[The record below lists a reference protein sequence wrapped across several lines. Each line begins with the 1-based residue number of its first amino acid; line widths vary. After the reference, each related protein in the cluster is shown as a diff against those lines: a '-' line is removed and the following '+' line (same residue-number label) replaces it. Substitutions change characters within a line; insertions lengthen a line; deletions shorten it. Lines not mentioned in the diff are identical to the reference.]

1 MKITAETVIG
11 VCVGTAAILVISA
24 VLLALLRSGAFN
36 KKTVKDIASF
46 GSPDGG
52 FVLIFQQLGEPEWPF
67 GKTDVRLTLKD
78 KTGKTLNET
87 DAEVQNDG
95 ANAGEGNVKSV
106 EWRNDSV
113 VVILQASEMP
123 DKTVELRYNK

>member
-1 MKITAETVIG
+1 MKKKAALILIFVCIIT
-11 VCVGTAAILVISA
+11 LSA
-24 VLLALLRSGAFN
+24 CFRTENLTDV
-36 KKTVKDIASF
+36 ASF
-46 GSPDGG
+46 DSPDGG
-52 FVLIFQQLGEPEWPF
+52 FVLIFQQLGEPDWPF

-87 DAEVQNDG
+87 DAEVRNDG

-106 EWRNDSV
+106 EWKSDSV

-123 DKTVELRYNK
+123 DKTVELRYKK